1 MSPLLTVVMRTIHVL
16 AGGVWVGGSV
26 VYLLV
31 IVPAFRL
38 TRPSPEVSA
47 QVARLFRQVVNMCIG
62 ALIVTGVYMIFD
74 RLSLVAIGAG
84 YLVVLVVK
92 VIVALTMFLLALF
105 QAQEARRPASRRGMW
120 WRLAPRYILA
130 LGVLA
135 FVLGTL
141 LTVLFELELVH

>member
-26 VYLLV
+26 IYLLV
-31 IVPAFRL
+31 IIPAFRL
-38 TRPSPEVSA
+38 TRPAPEVSA
-47 QVARLFRQVVNMCIG
+47 QVARLFRQLVNICIG
-62 ALIVTGVYMIFD
+62 ALILTGVYLIFD

-84 YLVVLVVK
+84 YLVVLVAK
-92 VIVALTMFLLALF
+92 VLVALTMFLLALF
-105 QAQEARRPASRRGMW
+105 QAQEARRPASRRGRW

-135 FVLGTL
+135 FLLGTI
-141 LTVLFELELVH
+141 LTVMFELELVH